1 MAVLAVGVAGC
12 GPRLPGVVAEGERV
26 AIGIENPDAE
36 VCAGTLAAFDSHVAY
51 VESELGIAVPRG
63 ELLEV
68 HVVSDP
74 SPWCAD
80 SVACYLG
87 GWVDGTVISS
97 AWARPVWHELVHHVV
112 ARSDVGMTDRFL
124 SEGLASALGDDWC
137 PPAPVLE
144 WDRPSLRELF
154 AQETVPYE
162 HYPVG
167 ARFVDF
173 VRRRHGTEALVG
185 LARCLERGDPLP
197 IVARCVD
204 AMLGEDLDALT
215 EEFRSARVDRHANPA
230 LCRGEA
236 IEFRGGRLEV
246 DTSLACEDPT
256 TVDTFEVPGG
266 RETALLVDVPAPGMY
281 RIALSADGDVDLT
294 AEPCFCPA
302 GLEPLRLQPTGEEI
316 FFAEGGVHRLA
327 LRTDDPATSWVSLK
341 LVADRG

>member
-1 MAVLAVGVAGC
+1 MLAVGVAGC

-26 AIGIENPDAE
+26 AIGIEDADAQ
-36 VCAGTLAAFDSHVAY
+36 VCAGTLAAFDEHVAY
-51 VESELGIAVPRG
+51 IEQELGISVPRG

-97 AWARPVWHELVHHVV
+97 EWSRPVWHELVHHVV

-137 PPAPVLE
+137 PPAPVLD
-144 WDRPSLRELF
+144 WHRPSLRELF

-167 ARFVDF
+167 ARFVEF
-173 VRRRHGTEALVG
+173 VRRRHGTAALVS
-185 LARCLERGDPLP
+185 LARCLERGDPMA
-197 IVARCVD
+197 IVARCMD
-204 AMLGEDLDALT
+204 ATLGADLDELT
-215 EEFRSARVDRHANPA
+215 EAFRDARVERHANPA

-236 IEFRGGRLEV
+236 LPFHRGRM
-246 DTSLACEDPT
+246 T
-256 TVDTFEVPGG
+256 TEIGLSCDEPGTIDTFEVPGG
-266 RETALLVDVPAPGMY
+266 RESAVLVDVPAPGMY
-281 RIALSADGDVDLT
+281 RVALVADGDVDLE

-302 GLEPLRLQPTGEEI
+302 GLEPLRLQPVGDEI
-316 FFAEGGVHRLA
+316 FFAEGGVHRVV
-327 LRTDDPATSWVSLK
+327 LRTDDPATTYAALE
-341 LVADRG
+341 LVAFRG